1 MSLHRFAL
9 LTFMAAG
16 LAMTGLA
23 MAVIAMT
30 GPTGAASSDHRV
42 VVELYTSQ
50 SCSDCPPA
58 DRLVEELAE
67 RDDVIVLS
75 FHITY
80 WDMLGWKDTLAEEA
94 STRRQQAYARA
105 RNRRG
110 TYTPQMIVGGVEDV
124 VGNQRDTVLA
134 AIRNHAAKSEG
145 MEPVS
150 ILVTRTGREIE
161 IAVSGTLEHISA
173 TVWVMR
179 TLSHARVAIHGG
191 ENNGSEIVYTNIV
204 RDLRNAGTW
213 EGGDQK
219 FSLPVLRTFK
229 DYDGIAVVVQSGGY
243 GPVLGATLLD
253 LPEDSAP

>member
-1 MSLHRFAL
+1 MSLRRFAL

-16 LAMTGLA
+16 LAMAGLA
-23 MAVIAMT
+23 MTVLTMT
-30 GPTGAASSDHRV
+30 GPAGAASSAHRV

-67 RDDVIVLS
+67 RDDIIVLS

-94 STRRQQAYARA
+94 NTRRQQAYARA
-105 RNRRG
+105 MNRRG

-124 VGNQRDTVLA
+124 VGNKRETVLK
-134 AIRNHAAKSEG
+134 AIRDQLAQNKDT
-145 MEPVS
+145 EPVS
-150 ILVTRTGREIE
+150 ISVTRTGYEIE
-161 IAVSGTLEHISA
+161 IVVSGTSERNSA

-191 ENNGSEIVYTNIV
+191 ENMGSEIVYTNIV
-204 RDLRNAGTW
+204 RDLRDAGTW
-213 EGGDQK
+213 QGGDQR